1 MRTLTV
7 RSSQLSG
14 FERARK
20 TEYETITR
28 TSRKA
33 DPPELSGKRR
43 IYGIIR
49 QLSG

>member
-1 MRTLTV
+1 VRTLTV

-14 FERARK
+14 FERTR
-20 TEYETITR
+20 TEYETITG